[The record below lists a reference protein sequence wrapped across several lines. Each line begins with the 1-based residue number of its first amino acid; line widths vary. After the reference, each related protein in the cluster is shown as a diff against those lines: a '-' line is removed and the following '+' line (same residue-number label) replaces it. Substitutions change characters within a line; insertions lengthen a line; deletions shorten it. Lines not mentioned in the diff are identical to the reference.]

1 MNVVRTVPYMPPTT
15 SIPGKI
21 QAAMEFLRY
30 CQGLETGPVGYGGE
44 TWKDD
49 AGRELT
55 RKEQAVYDA
64 ALDALSDYFQDPADV
79 DDLSSMGFSG
89 GDDPQQPIPVIA

>member
-1 MNVVRTVPYMPPTT
+1 MNVQAVPYMPPTT

-30 CQGLETGPVGYGGE
+30 CQGLETGPVGYSGE

-49 AGRELT
+49 AGRQLT
-55 RKEQAVYDA
+55 RKEQAVYNA
-64 ALDALSDYFQDPADV
+64 ALDALSDYFRDPSDV
-79 DDLSSMGFSG
+79 DDASSMGFAG
-89 GDDPQQPIPVIA
+89 GDDYSQPVSIIA